1 MGKLN
6 DLLKRSVSG
15 LIFVGLVTAS
25 IFLGRWYFGALF
37 LAVTLYSCYEFKK
50 MLTHLSIRLCTPTLL
65 TSAGLLFISGFLHTE
80 YHILW
85 GYVLTLLSTFV
96 IMLVELYR
104 KRLHAIHNVGLA
116 IFALFYIAAPFTM
129 LLYFPSVRSSWDQ
142 DAWRPIT
149 VFMPFI
155 VVWLNDTFAYL
166 CGMTFGKH
174 KLFERLSPKKT
185 WEGAIGGGL
194 IAIAGGALVSHLFAP
209 DNIIHATVVSLIVV
223 VFGNLG
229 DLFESMIKRTI
240 EIKDS
245 GHFMPGHGG
254 ILDRMDS
261 LLFAIPAVFIYLVI
275 VYLVLV

>member
-1 MGKLN
+1 MSKFN
-6 DLLKRSVSG
+6 DLLKRSISG

-37 LAVTLYSCYEFKK
+37 LFVTLYACYEFKK
-50 MLTHLSIRLCTPTLL
+50 MLVHLNIRLCTIPLL
-65 TSAGLLFISGFLHTE
+65 ISAGLLFISGFLHTE
-80 YHILW
+80 YNILW
-85 GYVLTLLSTFV
+85 GYVLTMLSIFA
-96 IMLVELYR
+96 IMIVELYR
-104 KRLHAIHNVGLA
+104 KRVHAIHNVGLA
-116 IFALFYIAAPFTM
+116 IFALYYIAAPFTM
-129 LLYFPSVRSSWDQ
+129 LLYFPSIRTNWGPE
-142 DAWRPIT
+142 WRPLT

-166 CGMTFGKH
+166 CGVTMGKH
-174 KLFERLSPKKT
+174 KLFERLSPKKS

-194 IAIAGGALVSHLFAP
+194 IAIAGGTTVAWFFAP
-209 DNIIHATVVSLIVV
+209 DNIINAAIISLLVV

-261 LLFAIPAVFIYLVI
+261 LLFAIPAVFVYLIV
-275 VYLVLV
+275 VYLVFV